1 MISEVK
7 INLGGINN
15 RLGDAEEYISDL
27 QDRIMGII
35 HRRVK
40 RKKKKTNKKRLR
52 DLYDNIKQY
61 FHY

>member
-7 INLGGINN
+7 INFGGINN

-27 QDRIMGII
+27 EDGIMGII

-40 RKKKKTNKKRLR
+40 RKKKKKTNTMKR
-52 DLYDNIKQY
+52 D
-61 FHY
+61 

>member
-7 INLGGINN
+7 INLGGTNN

-27 QDRIMGII
+27 EDRIMGII

-40 RKKKKTNKKRLR
+40 RKTNKMKTN
-52 DLYDNIKQY
+52 
-61 FHY
+61 